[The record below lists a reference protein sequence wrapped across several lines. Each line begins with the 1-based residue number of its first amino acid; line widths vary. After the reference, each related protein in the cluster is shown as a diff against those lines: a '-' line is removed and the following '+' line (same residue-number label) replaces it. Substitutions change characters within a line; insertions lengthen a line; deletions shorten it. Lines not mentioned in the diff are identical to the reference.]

1 MPAAAT
7 DAHARQR
14 RAVNGCARPCQR
26 VLAAGLSPPPRTH
39 RRLWKRHG
47 RRASL
52 RSEESLALGVAPVV
66 AAHDAFGFLQSDAAC
81 GTRTR
86 CGSSGW
92 PPLSPPSRHR
102 SARSPDCWRGG
113 APSTSGV
120 TEPPGSGRE
129 HAPIAA
135 VGRRKKLDCRM
146 GLTEKSHF
154 TVDVLQSSD
163 LSTLGWSEAHSATV
177 NPTVNRPK
185 SVRRRKSKHTA
196 CSPGSAR
203 RAPGAPSRRRDART
217 AHAGRPKAAG

>member
-39 RRLWKRHG
+39 SRLWKRHG
-47 RRASL
+47 RRAVIEI
-52 RSEESLALGVAPVV
+52 RGVARTRRGTRRSCARCLRLLAERRRVRHSHALRLIWLASFV
-66 AAHDAFGFLQSDAAC
+66 AAF
-81 GTRTR
+81 
-86 CGSSGW
+86 
-92 PPLSPPSRHR
+92 SPIV
-102 SARSPDCWRGG
+102 ARSPDCWRGG

-163 LSTLGWSEAHSATV
+163 SIYTAIPNCMPTTSPAPCRRLAGWESRLARARPASHRRCLSVH
-177 NPTVNRPK
+177 
-185 SVRRRKSKHTA
+185 
-196 CSPGSAR
+196 AR
-203 RAPGAPSRRRDART
+203 GLDAPADASS
-217 AHAGRPKAAG
+217 